1 MAGRDSV
8 MEHSQP
14 PSCIVICGPT
24 GCGKTSLA
32 VELAKRHPISVIS
45 ADSRQIYQYMD
56 IGTAKATQEEQA
68 IAPHHLIDILTPERR
83 YSAGA
88 FRHDAAEALHKIHS
102 QGRIPVVVGGSGL
115 YIRALCEGLFAPPAD
130 ADEDLRN
137 SVEDE
142 VRQRG
147 AEALWRELLHADPYL
162 ADIYPDRNP
171 VRLVRALAF
180 VRATGERLSEAWQ
193 KYTKP
198 PAIRPTYVGFSF
210 ESRAF
215 EQRIAQRARWMLDR
229 GLIDETARLLALG
242 YGAEL
247 SSMQTIGYK
256 ECTAHLAGELSYEAL
271 EQAITLSTRQYAKRQ
286 RTWFRGTDFAV
297 LLDGADDSSRQAS
310 IVDPLFDKHLA
321 Q

>member
-1 MAGRDSV
+1 
-8 MEHSQP
+8 
-14 PSCIVICGPT
+14 
-24 GCGKTSLA
+24 
-32 VELAKRHPISVIS
+32 
-45 ADSRQIYQYMD
+45 MD

-88 FRHDAAEALHKIHS
+88 FRGDAAEALHRIRS

-115 YIRALCEGLFAPPAD
+115 YIKALCEGLFAPPAD
-130 ADEDLRN
+130 ADEDLRS

-147 AEALWRELLHADPYL
+147 AEALWKELLHADPDL

-198 PAIRPTYVGFSF
+198 PAIRPIYIGFSF
-210 ESRAF
+210 ESGTF
-215 EQRIAQRARWMLDR
+215 EQRIAQRSRWMLER

-256 ECTAHLAGELSYEAL
+256 ECTAHLAGELPYEAL
-271 EQAITLSTRQYAKRQ
+271 EQVITLSTRQYAKRQ

-310 IVDPLFDKHLA
+310 IVDTLLDRHLA